1 MVTMEAA
8 LGMVVLVAMVLGIF
22 VLVPLALAPVVLG
35 GTYLLRRRSQATRV
49 AVATVAPEQANLRIE
64 EVEDEQPQTLET
76 AETAETA
83 ETDRAPQPVLEQS
96 VLEQPMAE
104 VARAA

>member
-76 AETAETA
+76 AETAET
-83 ETDRAPQPVLEQS
+83 DRAPQPVLEQA